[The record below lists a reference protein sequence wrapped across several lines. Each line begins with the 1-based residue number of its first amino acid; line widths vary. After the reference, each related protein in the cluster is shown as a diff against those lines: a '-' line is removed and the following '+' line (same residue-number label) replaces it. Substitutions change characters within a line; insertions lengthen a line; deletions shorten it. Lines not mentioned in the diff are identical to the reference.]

1 MKKLLAV
8 VLAAMMVLS
17 LGVMASADSSA
28 RPVATFQWY
37 DADGNEMKGT
47 DPNWPKEWGTPNS
60 SGTID
65 AIAFDSEKADTDLVN
80 PDSTVWVNLKLKGHD
95 FDFQNKDLWKIKPD
109 KGDDNAKLISKVSVA
124 TTDKDKFG
132 SGTGRRDAMKIE
144 LKPDY
149 TDNDYKFSPSVK
161 LTYKG
166 DKDNDPLEG
175 YYVVVDVKFYMG
187 NFGEDADQDYDAGK
201 GGVVLKPQTNE
212 DNEIT
217 WEDEN
222 NTIATLRFVG
232 DDDGKYF
239 FPKLS
244 TKWEDADYAEYF
256 ADQDAFIFN
265 FVGSAAGKTQ
275 IASTSRATLELY
287 NPYYDEDEDELTV
300 DPEDV
305 VIYSVEDDGS
315 LLDVTASFK
324 AVETDDGDY
333 VFQTKTREL
342 GVYIIAEKPYTTAV
356 EAPAEGDDTAKDVPN
371 TGLF

>member
-17 LGVMASADSSA
+17 LGVMASA
-28 RPVATFQWY
+28 RTATKADPTAGYQWY
-37 DADGNEMKGT
+37 DKDGNEMT
-47 DPNWPKEWGTPNS
+47 T
-60 SGTID
+60 GTIPDVGGASYKGQYGASDFDIETLD
-65 AIAFDSEKADTDLVN
+65 ATTDLIK
-80 PDSTVWVNLKLKGHD
+80 PDSTVYIDLGDHHFTD
-95 FDFQNKDLWKIKPD
+95 KDLWKVKTD
-109 KGDDNAKLISKVSVA
+109 KGDDNAKLIKSISIVE
-124 TTDKDKFG
+124 TDKFG
-132 SGTGRRDAMKIE
+132 KPRHDAIKIE
-144 LKPDY
+144 LKDDN
-149 TDNDYKFSPSVK
+149 TDSDYKFSPSVK

-166 DKDNDPLEG
+166 AKENDADEG
-175 YYVVVDVKFYMG
+175 KYVIIDATFWMG
-187 NFGEDADQDYDAGK
+187 NIGQSADRDYDAGE
-201 GGVVLKPQTNE
+201 GGVVLKPTKNE

-222 NTIATLRFVG
+222 NTIATLKFVG

-265 FVGSAAGKTQ
+265 FVGSATGKTK

-287 NPYYDEDEDELTV
+287 NPYYDDEEDELTV
-300 DPEDV
+300 EPENV
-305 VIYSVEDDGS
+305 VVYQVQDDGS

-324 AVETDDGDY
+324 AIENDDGDY

-342 GVYIIAEKPYTTAV
+342 GVYILAEKAYAT
-356 EAPAEGDDTAKDVPN
+356 DTAEDVETPDDGKAIPD
-371 TGLF
+371 TGIWA